1 LKADDYRL
9 GFLML
14 GVVTSYVPLVL
25 GAAWLGGKLDPRW
38 GTAAGFAVGIAA
50 CVIETWAA
58 LKLWSR
64 KEN

>member
-1 LKADDYRL
+1 MADDYRR

-25 GAAWLGGKLDPRW
+25 GAAWLGQKLNPGW
-38 GTAAGFAVGIAA
+38 GTVAGFGVGIAA

-58 LKLWSR
+58 LKLWTR
-64 KEN
+64 NKN